1 MAVLLLAIECPTVV
15 GLYPFVDHRESEA
28 PLAPQRDCIRIIPAT
43 VPQIVPGPNFLYLA
57 LPEIRLY
64 KSLLPIEC
72 AHELPLPQFLYFIWW
87 SADAGGAKHHHR
99 LCGSV
104 RRSIAGGRPDLALL
118 QPHPGAGYS

>member
-57 LPEIRLY
+57 FRNPFMQV
-64 KSLLPIEC
+64 PIAYRMC
-72 AHELPLPQFLYFIWW
+72 P
-87 SADAGGAKHHHR
+87 
-99 LCGSV
+99 
-104 RRSIAGGRPDLALL
+104 
-118 QPHPGAGYS
+118 